1 MKQFIL
7 TGLFIIAFVL
17 AQSQNVA
24 INNDGSVPHA
34 SAMLDIKSTD
44 KGLLIPRINLVSDLD
59 VTTISSPRLS
69 LVIYNTNNALPDG
82 EGFYFWNGSKW
93 TKLIT
98 RTNLAKLAWN
108 IGGNAATNPASD
120 FIGTTDP
127 QPLIFKTNNILSGKI
142 EPGPNNV
149 FLGQSA
155 GLNNTLGNNNS
166 FFGHLSGT
174 ANTTGSNNL
183 FAGQF
188 AGKSNTTG
196 NGNAFAGHAA
206 GRENTMGNRNTFLG
220 EDAGINNISGNQNTL
235 IGNGAGR
242 DNTTASGLV
251 AIGLDAL
258 SSNTTGYNN
267 VAIGTAALK
276 NAVNTQKQVAI
287 GDSALYFSTGSF
299 NTATGS
305 KALYSS
311 TTGFENTANGVEA
324 LYSNTTGLANTA
336 VGYYSMRLNTK
347 GNANTATGKN
357 AMYSNTAGNNNSATG
372 YSSLSAN
379 TTGNSNSAFGYN
391 SLYINTTGD
400 FNTAIGESALR
411 YITTGSNNTAIGYD
425 TGPQGFVPYLVNTTC
440 IGNEARVTTDNTM
453 SFGNGDVVHWAFGNN
468 STAASEAMRV
478 GSNSTNGNGAYLTQG
493 GTWTNTSSRI
503 KKENFSAINGL
514 ELLQKILQMP
524 VQKWKYKGTNEY
536 HIGPVAEDFYKLFGL
551 GTDDKGIST
560 VDPAGIALAAIQE
573 QQKIIEQL
581 LKRIEVLEKK

>member
-1 MKQFIL
+1 MKQIIL
-7 TGLFIIAFVL
+7 TSLCIIVFAQAY
-17 AQSQNVA
+17 AQSVA
-24 INNDGSVPHA
+24 INTDASLPHA

-44 KGLLIPRINLVSDLD
+44 KGLLIPRVNLVSESDI
-59 VTTISSPRLS
+59 TTITNPRLS
-69 LVIYNTNNALPDG
+69 LLIYNNNAALPDG
-82 EGFYFWNGSKW
+82 EGFYFWNGNFW

-98 RTNLAKLAWN
+98 RTNLSNLAWN
-108 IGGNAATNPASD
+108 LTGNAGTNPSND
-120 FIGTTDP
+120 FIGTTDNK
-127 QPLIFKTNNILSGKI
+127 PLIFKTNNILSGKI

-149 FLGQSA
+149 FFGQSA
-155 GLNNTLGNNNS
+155 GLNNTSGNNNS
-166 FFGHLSGT
+166 FFGHLSGG

-183 FAGQF
+183 FAGHF
-188 AGKSNTTG
+188 SGTSNTTG
-196 NGNAFAGHAA
+196 SGNAFAGHAA
-206 GRENTMGNRNTFLG
+206 GRENTTGNRNTFLG
-220 EDAGINNISGNQNTL
+220 EDAGINNTTGNQNTL
-235 IGNGAGR
+235 VGNGAGR

-324 LYSNTTGLANTA
+324 LYSNTTGLTNTA
-336 VGYYSMRLNTK
+336 VGYYSMRLNTS

-391 SLYINTTGD
+391 SLYINATGD

-411 YITTGSNNTAIGYD
+411 YNTTGSNNTAIGYD
-425 TGPQGFVPYLVNTTC
+425 AGPQPFVPNLVNTTC
-440 IGNEARVTTDNTM
+440 IGDEARVTTSNTM
-453 SFGNGDVVHWAFGNN
+453 VFGNGDVVHWAFG
-468 STAASEAMRV
+468 SDATQASQAIQV
-478 GSNSTNGNGAYLTQG
+478 GTNSTNGNGAFLTIG
-493 GTWTNTSSRI
+493 GTWTNTSSRK
-503 KKENFSAINGL
+503 KKEDFSDINGL
-514 ELLQKILQMP
+514 ELLQKIQKMP

-581 LKRIEVLEKK
+581 LKRLEVLEKK